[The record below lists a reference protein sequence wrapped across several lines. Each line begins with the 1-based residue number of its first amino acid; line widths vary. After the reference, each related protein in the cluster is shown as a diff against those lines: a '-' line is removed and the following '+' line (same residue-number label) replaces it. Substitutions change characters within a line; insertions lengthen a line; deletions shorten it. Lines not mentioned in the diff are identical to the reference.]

1 MPGKKFPGFFVGAC
15 PSAAAPPADRAQA
28 CPERSEGRGNARS
41 DGSGLF
47 FLGIVVEPFG
57 SAHSAQRPASSPL
70 LTVQAAHRILCALGS
85 RVPMLQGQAHPHTAG
100 AGLVRALAARP
111 HIGDAIRVFGTMTLN
126 QQEMARF
133 A

>member
-1 MPGKKFPGFFVGAC
+1 LSFGGCAACGSSPGL
-15 PSAAAPPADRAQA
+15 SRAQRGKGQ
-28 CPERSEGRGNARS
+28 CPERRIRA
-41 DGSGLF
+41 
-47 FLGIVVEPFG
+47 FLPGDRRRTVWI
-57 SAHSAQRPASSPL
+57 SAQRTAPSPL